1 VVVPQLESLKKEGEA
16 GRRKITQYTRW
27 FTLALAAFQAFGISV
42 ALEAQPG
49 LVIEPGLMFRFTAA
63 VSLVTGTM
71 FLMWLGEQITER
83 GLGNGISIII
93 VAGIAAVIVAGGLI
107 YLSQRSGD
115 TSASESSA
123 ADVEAGK
130 LKDVK
135 QVTDFFAGVPQN
147 GNTLG
152 DPAAPVTITEF
163 ADLRCP
169 VCKTFA
175 LETANQMIGTFVKP
189 GKAKYVFRIWP
200 ILGPDSVS
208 ATQCA
213 IAAQQQ
219 NKLFEYQDLWYYNQ
233 QDEAIEYATPAYCDG
248 IAKAL
253 GLDMTQFQ
261 QDRQDEALWTPEVQD
276 VQVTAA
282 QEGFSGTPSFIIEG
296 PNGTK
301 VLTGSLPD
309 IAALTDAIKSVQ

>member
-1 VVVPQLESLKKEGEA
+1 MADSKKTPPPPKKAPKKGSSGA
-16 GRRKITQYTRW
+16 KRSPWPI
-27 FTLALAAFQAFGISV
+27 
-42 ALEAQPG
+42 
-49 LVIEPGLMFRFTAA
+49 
-63 VSLVTGTM
+63 
-71 FLMWLGEQITER
+71 
-83 GLGNGISIII
+83 III
-93 VAGIAAVIVAGGLI
+93 VAVVAVVAAGGLI
-107 YLSQRSGD
+107 VLSQRSGD
-115 TSASESSA
+115 SGSSGANA

-130 LKDVK
+130 LKDTK
-135 QVTDFFAGVPQN
+135 QVVDFFAGVPQN

-175 LETANQMIGTFVKP
+175 LETENQMIGTFVKP

-219 NKLFEYQDLWYYNQ
+219 NKLFEYQDLWYHNQ
-233 QDEAIEYATPAYCDG
+233 GDEAVDYATPAFCDG

-253 GLDMTQFQ
+253 GLNMEQFQ

-276 VQVTAA
+276 VQVIAA
-282 QEGFSGTPSFIIEG
+282 QENFGGTPSFIIEG
-296 PNGTK
+296 PNGK
-301 VLTGSLPD
+301 QVLTGSLPD
-309 IAALTDAIKSVQ
+309 IAAITEAIKAVQ

>member
-1 VVVPQLESLKKEGEA
+1 MRDKAE
-16 GRRKITQYTRW
+16 
-27 FTLALAAFQAFGISV
+27 TLPL
-42 ALEAQPG
+42 
-49 LVIEPGLMFRFTAA
+49 
-63 VSLVTGTM
+63 
-71 FLMWLGEQITER
+71 
-83 GLGNGISIII
+83 
-93 VAGIAAVIVAGGLI
+93 
-107 YLSQRSGD
+107 
-115 TSASESSA
+115 
-123 ADVEAGK
+123 
-130 LKDVK
+130 
-135 QVTDFFAGVPQN
+135 
-147 GNTLG
+147 
-152 DPAAPVTITEF
+152 TEF

-200 ILGPDSVS
+200 ILGDDSVS

-233 QDEAIEYATPAYCDG
+233 QDEMTEYATPAYCDG

-253 GLDMTQFQ
+253 GLDMAQFQ

-276 VQVTAA
+276 VQVIAA
-282 QEGFSGTPSFIIEG
+282 QESFGGTPSFIVEG
-296 PNGTK
+296 PNGTE

-309 IAALTDAIKSVQ
+309 IAAITDAIKSVQ

>member
-1 VVVPQLESLKKEGEA
+1 MADNAKTPPPPKKAPQKGSGGSKRSLW
-16 GRRKITQYTRW
+16 T
-27 FTLALAAFQAFGISV
+27 
-42 ALEAQPG
+42 
-49 LVIEPGLMFRFTAA
+49 
-63 VSLVTGTM
+63 
-71 FLMWLGEQITER
+71 
-83 GLGNGISIII
+83 III

-115 TSASESSA
+115 TSSSESSA

-200 ILGPDSVS
+200 ILGDDSVS

-233 QDEAIEYATPAYCDG
+233 QDEMTEYATPAYCDG

-253 GLDMTQFQ
+253 GLDMAQFQ

-276 VQVTAA
+276 VQVIAA
-282 QEGFSGTPSFIIEG
+282 QESFGGTPSFIVEG
-296 PNGTK
+296 PNGTE

-309 IAALTDAIKSVQ
+309 IAAITDAIKSVQ